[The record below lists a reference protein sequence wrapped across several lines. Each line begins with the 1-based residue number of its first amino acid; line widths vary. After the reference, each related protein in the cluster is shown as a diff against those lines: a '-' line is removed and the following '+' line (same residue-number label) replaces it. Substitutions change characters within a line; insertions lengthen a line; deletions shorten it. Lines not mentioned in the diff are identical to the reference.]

1 MIYFLL
7 IKNNQ
12 PLALLEEN
20 GLKHSY
26 PNMDYLK
33 GFCDG
38 YLFNYYTIVTP
49 KELADKLNKGCGS
62 LKDKIFFPVTIED
75 N

>member
-1 MIYFLL
+1 MNYFLL
-7 IKNNQ
+7 IKNKQ
-12 PLALLEEN
+12 PLDILEAN

-38 YLFNYYTIVTP
+38 YLFDYYSIVTP
-49 KELADKLNKGCGS
+49 EELADKLNEGCGS
-62 LKDKIFFPVTIED
+62 LKNKIFFSVNVEE
-75 N
+75 